1 MKKKILELLV
11 ISLAV
16 FVMAVSCGDVDN
28 EDNKDSN
35 ENELNDD
42 NNENPDREQNDDS
55 VVVEDLT
62 YPGDDSSSSKVSGE
76 IARNFIFYDIEGN
89 KRALAEFYQ
98 KRTLIWLMF
107 GTYTCPYCMDEL
119 EYFPEIYKEEYVEQG
134 FEIISVIAGGYNEP
148 NDLESKK
155 EGIAYEHG
163 EKADWVWGYLDS
175 SNTNT
180 VFLTYSPEG
189 AVPINVLIDGRTME
203 IVQYF
208 QGNQINPMNEEKRIE
223 YWLKK
228 LK

>member
-1 MKKKILELLV
+1 MKEKIFELFVIFLV
-11 ISLAV
+11 V
-16 FVMAVSCGDVDN
+16 FVMTVSCGNDDSDN
-28 EDNKDSN
+28 NSN
-35 ENELNDD
+35 ENESEQNDD
-42 NNENPDREQNDDS
+42 NNEIPDDEQNDDALP
-55 VVVEDLT
+55 VEDLT

-89 KRALAEFYQ
+89 KRALAEFYGE
-98 KRTLIWLMF
+98 KTLIWLMF
-107 GTYTCPYCMDEL
+107 GTYTCPYCMEEL

-134 FEIISVIAGGYNEP
+134 FEIISIIAGGYNEP

-155 EGIAYEHG
+155 EGIAYKHG
-163 EKADWVWGYLDS
+163 ERADWVWGYIDS
-175 SNTNT
+175 SATNT
-180 VFLTYSPEG
+180 VFLTYSPDG
-189 AVPINVLIDGRTME
+189 GVPINVLIDGRTME